1 MITIPFH
8 RDFNK
13 NQERAGDLLPCIV
26 CGRGIKAARP
36 RMVHVHNGGTSIVSE
51 EEAAA
56 LDPAGDLFFYP
67 IGPCCLRA
75 HPEIRLYVQKSGG
88 AI

>member
-1 MITIPFH
+1 
-8 RDFNK
+8 
-13 NQERAGDLLPCIV
+13 
-26 CGRGIKAARP
+26 
-36 RMVHVHNGGTSIVSE
+36 VSE

-88 AI
+88 AVI